1 MEPIGPLKIEHR
13 CIERMVRLLDEELG
27 NIERTS
33 EVNADF
39 LSVGVDFFRTYADR
53 THHGKEEL
61 ILFRELAQK
70 ELSPDDQAMMERLV
84 QEHIWAREAVG
95 RLAAAKDRYVEGN
108 REALRV
114 IIYEL
119 GKLTKFYPM
128 HIEKEDK
135 HFFVQVLEYFSKEER
150 KAMLEEFWEFDRRM
164 IHEKYMKVV
173 EEYEKR
179 HAVERVALQAHPQH

>member
-1 MEPIGPLKIEHR
+1 MEPIGPLMVEHR
-13 CIERMVRLLDEELG
+13 IIERMVRLLDEELG

-33 EVNADF
+33 EVHADF
-39 LSVGVDFFRTYADR
+39 ISVGVDFFRTYADR

-61 ILFRELAQK
+61 ILFRELGQK
-70 ELSPDDQAMMERLV
+70 QLSPDDHTMMERLV

-108 REALRV
+108 REALKV

-135 HFFVQVLEYFSKEER
+135 HFFVQVMEYFSGEER
-150 KAMLEEFWEFDRRM
+150 KAMLEEFWEFDRSM

-173 EEYEKR
+173 EEHEKK
-179 HAVERVALQAHPQH
+179 HALERVALQAHGQH